1 MSKWPNGKK
10 GEKQMKIRNGFVSNS
25 SSSSFMLIGVKA
37 CDISLSLDEALDLGF
52 ETANDGELVGVHFYV
67 SEYETE
73 SFTLAQIQTAAQ
85 AVRDKL
91 GKEPEVFVGME
102 YS

>member
-1 MSKWPNGKK
+1 
-10 GEKQMKIRNGFVSNS
+10 
-25 SSSSFMLIGVKA
+25 MLIGVRRS
-37 CDISLSLDEALDLGF
+37 DINLDWDEIEKLGF
-52 ETANDGELVGVHFYV
+52 ETANDGELVGVHFYI
-67 SEYETE
+67 SEYSTE

-102 YS
+102 YC